1 MPRGLIL
8 LGVLAVGGLL
18 AMQPPINA
26 QLARHVSGL
35 NAAFLSLL
43 GSTLVVGVLLLATGS
58 AGSLSKVGGVN
69 PLYLTGGLIGAANV
83 TVALLAV
90 PRLGAGGVV
99 AATVATQLVVSA
111 LLDQFGL
118 LGLSEAGLT
127 PLRLLGFAMLLGGV
141 VLVTLR

>member
-8 LGVLAVGGLL
+8 LGVLGVGALL

-26 QLARHVSGL
+26 QLARHVNALG
-35 NAAFLSLL
+35 AAFLSLL
-43 GSTLVVGVLLLATGS
+43 GSTLVVGALLLASGGVS
-58 AGSLSKVGGVN
+58 ALTKVGSVN

-111 LLDQFGL
+111 LLDRWGV

-127 PLRLLGFAMLLGGV
+127 PARLLGF
-141 VLVTLR
+141 